1 MKVFHNIII
10 KSKKAIKD
18 MIRRAYYAGSWYPDS
33 KSELEKELED
43 LFKNREY
50 GPGMLPKS
58 QNQEIR
64 TIIGGVTPHA
74 GYYYSGNCA
83 AFTFFNIFKEKIPD
97 TIILLGTDHVG
108 YNKIGLMEEG
118 EWETPL
124 GNLQIDAALARKI
137 SDCSDVII
145 SDDSAFSLREHNIEI
160 QLPFIKYCAKNQ
172 EINIV
177 PIKYGILKFR
187 QFQSYSVLDKAAED
201 IAEAINS
208 FNKDVVIIASTD
220 MSHEPVRTEKGLESM
235 KEMDKAVIEEFL
247 KIDPKNTF
255 RAALNTSVCG
265 PQTLTSL
272 VLICKKLNASKAKL
286 LTYFTSYD
294 RRGTFG
300 PHTVGYFSGVLIKE

>member
-1 MKVFHNIII
+1 
-10 KSKKAIKD
+10 
-18 MIRRAYYAGSWYPDS
+18 MIRQAYYAGSWYPAN
-33 KSELEKELED
+33 KSDLEKELED
-43 LFKNREY
+43 LFTNSEF
-50 GPGMLPKS
+50 GPGMLPKT
-58 QNQEIR
+58 QDQKIR

-83 AFTFFNIFKEKIPD
+83 AFTFFNIFKEKVPD

-124 GNLQIDAALARKI
+124 GNLQIDEALARKI
-137 SDCSDVII
+137 IDISDEII
-145 SDDSAFSLREHNIEI
+145 SDDSAFSVREHNIEI

-172 EINIV
+172 EVNIV
-177 PIKYGILKFR
+177 PIKYGILKFK
-187 QFQSYSVLDKAAED
+187 QFQSYTTLDKAAED
-201 IAEAINS
+201 IAKAIES
-208 FNKDVVIIASTD
+208 LNKDIVIIASTD

-235 KEMDKAVIEEFL
+235 KKMDRAVIEEFL
-247 KIDPKNTF
+247 KINPENTF
-255 RAALNTSVCG
+255 KAALNTSVCG

-272 VLICKKLNASKAKL
+272 VLICKKLNASKANL
-286 LTYFTSYD
+286 ITYFTSYD